1 MKDLYLTRNTVET
14 NCYSLCLTP
23 EKLSKLNAFLQ
34 EELKHAYLFSD
45 FHLRELTE
53 EEISIL
59 FTPALIPYWD
69 KFFTQEQIDYFNTD
83 FGGEGDDVDRLWYKI
98 YRNICAYMVK
108 QGGWREGDSQEFNN
122 TSVISIIGVAAA
134 SINK

>member
-1 MKDLYLTRNTVET
+1 MKDLHLTQTTVET
-14 NCYSLCLTP
+14 NDYSLRLTP
-23 EKLSKLNAFLQ
+23 EKLSELNVFLY
-34 EELKHAYLFSD
+34 EELKHAYLFSE

-59 FTPALIPYWD
+59 FTLSLRPYWD

-98 YRNICAYMVK
+98 HRNICAYMTK

-122 TSVISIIGVAAA
+122 TCVVER
-134 SINK
+134 